1 MNKNEL
7 MAKIAAMKNKTAQSA
22 PADQTPA
29 IYDNLKDMESAVKQG
44 KTISLSNMADLVNK
58 PKEQAPTA
66 EQTPIEE
73 PQTTGKKF
81 KLVSFKVLWSEA
93 TSKYDNVEVSTWKAV
108 NELMLNIGRCA
119 TMEYNSGYDKTKVQI
134 VWEGGHTIT
143 DRLDL
148 SLNTGDF
155 NPFKM
160 TVQDFLK
167 PYNNVMYD
175 SNLKEGDRQNILSWE
190 DEETAPE
197 PPQEIKQTNLTDIPD
212 TLKKLI
218 GIVETIEESK
228 DNSKTALIQASE
240 QVERC
245 KAYITYLSAILPI
258 LEAKTNAMI
267 EAKHKPQPIEI
278 KQTVNHNLN

>member
-1 MNKNEL
+1 MNKNDL
-7 MAKIAAMKNKTAQSA
+7 LAKIEAIKTKKAQSA
-22 PADQTPA
+22 TADQTPQ
-29 IYDNLKDMESAVKQG
+29 IYKNLNDTESAVQQG
-44 KTISLSNMADLVNK
+44 KTISLSNMADLINK
-58 PKEQAPTA
+58 PKTEAQTA
-66 EQTPIEE
+66 QSEPI
-73 PQTTGKKF
+73 KKM

-93 TSKYDNVEVSTWKAV
+93 TSKYDNVEVTTWKAV

-119 TMEYNSGYDKTKVQI
+119 TMEYNSGYDKTKIQI

-167 PYNNVMYD
+167 PYNSVMYD

-258 LEAKTNAMI
+258 LEAKTQAMI
-267 EAKHKPQPIEI
+267 NAKHQPSPIEI
-278 KQTVNHNLN
+278 KEPVNYNLN